1 MSSLHIWLGLSLQT
15 VVLGA
20 GLIKVYTA
28 SQVRAAIVSQR
39 LARIESE
46 LNIKMPRS
54 TDF

>member
-1 MSSLHIWLGLSLQT
+1 MNGLHIWLGLTLQT

-28 SQVRAAIVSQR
+28 SQVRSALVAQR

-46 LNIKMPRS
+46 LGIKMPRG